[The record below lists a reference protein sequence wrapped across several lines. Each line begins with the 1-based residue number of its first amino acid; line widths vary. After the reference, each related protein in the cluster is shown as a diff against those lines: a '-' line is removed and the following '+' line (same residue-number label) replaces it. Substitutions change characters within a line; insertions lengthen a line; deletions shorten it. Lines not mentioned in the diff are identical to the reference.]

1 MKKGGV
7 LVELTS
13 RDNVLVKEIV
23 KLSNDAKSR
32 KKSGRF
38 VIEGAR
44 LCEDAARSGVTILAA
59 LATENAA
66 RHYAAPWQAV
76 RAAAAAAY
84 TVSEALSRHLSDTD
98 APQGVFCLCEL
109 PSHPLFAV
117 REDGV
122 YLALEDVRDP
132 GNLGTILRTA
142 EAFGVD
148 GVLLSK
154 GCCDL
159 YNPKVLRASMGGVFR
174 LPLAVCDDLTETLG
188 ALAEHLPVLASVVD
202 ADATPITAAPKT
214 GAVIVI
220 GNEGSGMTT
229 AAVAACT
236 MRVTIPMDGRAE
248 SLNAS
253 MAAGVL
259 LWELVRERGKAGC

>member
-1 MKKGGV
+1 M
-7 LVELTS
+7 ELTS
-13 RDNVLVKEIV
+13 RDNALIKEFV
-23 KLSNDAKSR
+23 KLSGDAKAR

-44 LCEDAARSGVTILAA
+44 LCEDAALSGVSIIAA
-59 LATENAA
+59 FATAASKERYERQWRTVEENA
-66 RHYAAPWQAV
+66 RMTYD
-76 RAAAAAAY
+76 
-84 TVSEALSRHLSDTD
+84 VSEALSRHLSDTD
-98 APQGVFCLCEL
+98 SPQGVFCLCEL
-109 PSHPLFAV
+109 PTRELFEV
-117 REDGV
+117 DVHGV
-122 YLALEDVRDP
+122 YAALEDVQDP

-174 LPLAVCDDLTETLG
+174 LPIAVADDFVGTLA
-188 ALAEHLPVLASVVD
+188 AWRQRLPVLASVVD
-202 ADATPITAAPKT
+202 TDAVPVTKAPKN
-214 GAVIVI
+214 GAVIVV
-220 GNEGSGMTT
+220 GNEGNGMS
-229 AAVAACT
+229 ASAVEACS

-253 MAAGVL
+253 MAAGIL
-259 LWELVRERGKAGC
+259 LWELVREREKAVRR

>member
-1 MKKGGV
+1 M
-7 LVELTS
+7 ELTS
-13 RDNVLVKEIV
+13 RDNALIKEFI
-23 KLSNDAKSR
+23 KLSASASAR

-38 VIEGAR
+38 AIEGAR
-44 LCEDAARSGVTILAA
+44 LCEDAARSGVTVLAA
-59 LATENAA
+59 FSTADAAA
-66 RHYAAPWQAV
+66 RYASQWQAV
-76 RAAAAAAY
+76 SAVARAANTISA
-84 TVSEALSRHLSDTD
+84 ALSRHLSETD

-109 PSHPLFAV
+109 PAHPLFAAQ
-117 REDGV
+117 ETGV
-122 YLALEDVRDP
+122 YLALEDVQDP
-132 GNLGTILRTA
+132 GNLGTVLRTA

-174 LPLAVCDDLTETLG
+174 LPIAVCEELPVTL
-188 ALAEHLPVLASVVD
+188 AQWATVLPVLGGVVS
-202 ADATPITAAPKT
+202 ADATPITDAPKG
-214 GAVIVI
+214 GAVIAV
-220 GNEGSGMTT
+220 GNEGNGLSA

-236 MRVTIPMDGRAE
+236 MRVTIPMSGRAE

-259 LWELVRERGKAGC
+259 LWELVRERGKAGR